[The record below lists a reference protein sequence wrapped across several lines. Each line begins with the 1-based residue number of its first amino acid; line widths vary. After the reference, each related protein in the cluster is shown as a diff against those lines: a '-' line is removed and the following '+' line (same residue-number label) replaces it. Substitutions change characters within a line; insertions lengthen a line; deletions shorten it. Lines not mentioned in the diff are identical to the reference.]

1 MIDFHVHAFPDAI
14 AEKAIPKLAKI
25 AQLAPHT
32 DGTIRDLL
40 RSMDRNGV
48 QTSVLLPVA
57 TKPEQQFTINTWA
70 AEMVA
75 ASNGRFFSFGSVHPS
90 ANDWREELAR
100 IKGLGLSGIKMHPDY
115 QGFRVHEE
123 RVIPIYRE
131 IAALKLPLLIHA
143 GYDPI
148 SPDFVH
154 AEPAMTA
161 QVLERVPDLFLIAAH
176 MGGYSEAD
184 EVERHLVGKNLYF
197 DLSMSQ
203 KIPDEQLLRMIRNH
217 GADRILFA
225 SDTPW
230 GSLDEDLA
238 RLHRLGLTASEFDSI
253 TETNA
258 RRILGG

>member
-1 MIDFHVHAFPDAI
+1 MIDFHVHAFPDAV

-25 AQLAPHT
+25 SGLTPHT
-32 DGTIRDLL
+32 DGTVRDLL
-40 RSMDRNGV
+40 RSMDRNGIAV
-48 QTSVLLPVA
+48 SVLLPVA
-57 TKPEQQFTINTWA
+57 TKPEQQFTINNWA
-70 AEMVA
+70 AETVRN
-75 ASNGRFFSFGSVHPS
+75 SNGRFFSFGSVHPF
-90 ANDWREELAR
+90 APDWREELAR
-100 IKGLGLSGIKMHPDY
+100 IKELGLSGIKMHPDY

-123 RVIPIYRE
+123 RIIPIYKE

-143 GYDPI
+143 GYDPV
-148 SPDFVH
+148 SPDFIH

-161 QVLERVPDLFLIAAH
+161 QLLERVPDLFLIAAH
-176 MGGYSEAD
+176 MGGHSEPD
-184 EVERHLVGKNLYF
+184 EVEKHLVGKNLCF

-203 KIPDEQLLRMIRNH
+203 QIPDEQLLRMIRNH

-238 RLHRLGLTASEFDSI
+238 RLRRLGLTPAEFEAI

-258 RRILGG
+258 RRILGC